1 VHLLRCMDLNSILT
15 SDKGALPYQSA
26 HTRIHTASLLC
37 LACSSDPSPCADPLK
52 GIDFGANF
60 DDEEKE
66 PAAESQ
72 ADLIHI
78 RVQQRN
84 GRKCITTCQGLNDQ
98 LDLKKIL
105 KAIKKVHCCNGCI
118 VEDEEMGQVLQFQ
131 GDQRDAVMTFLVE
144 NELAEK
150 GKIKKHGHG

>member
-1 VHLLRCMDLNSILT
+1 MHLLRCMDLNSILT

-72 ADLIHI
+72 ADLIQVHHHLPGP
-78 RVQQRN
+78 QRPA
-84 GRKCITTCQGLNDQ
+84 RPQEDPQGNQEGPL
-98 LDLKKIL
+98 
-105 KAIKKVHCCNGCI
+105 
-118 VEDEEMGQVLQFQ
+118 LQ
-131 GDQRDAVMTFLVE
+131 RL
-144 NELAEK
+144 
-150 GKIKKHGHG
+150 HR

>member
-1 VHLLRCMDLNSILT
+1 MGKQERRESPVHLLRCMDLNSILT

-78 RVQQRN
+78 RVQQPTVASASPPARAS
-84 GRKCITTCQGLNDQ
+84 TTS
-98 LDLKKIL
+98 
-105 KAIKKVHCCNGCI
+105 
-118 VEDEEMGQVLQFQ
+118 
-131 GDQRDAVMTFLVE
+131 
-144 NELAEK
+144 
-150 GKIKKHGHG
+150 